1 MNIISNTIKGKS
13 KLFVG
18 PIPLIASEKQ
28 IKQSKFTDKERATTL
43 WTPVLI
49 YPTGFSIEHKK

>member
-1 MNIISNTIKGKS
+1 MITGRS

-18 PIPLIASEKQ
+18 PIPLNASKKL
-28 IKQSKFTDKERATTL
+28 IKPSKFTEKERAATL

-49 YPTGFSIEHKK
+49 YPTGFSMEHDK